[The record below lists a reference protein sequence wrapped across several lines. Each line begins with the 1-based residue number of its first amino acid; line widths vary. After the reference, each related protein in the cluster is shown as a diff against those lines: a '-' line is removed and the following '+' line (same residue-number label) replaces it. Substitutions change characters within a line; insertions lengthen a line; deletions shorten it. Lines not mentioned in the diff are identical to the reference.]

1 MSEVAGA
8 IGGLAAGAGSGAGLD
23 SGAGGGSGAD
33 ADAVSGAVSGASA
46 DVAADARWLARAI
59 ALATENVVN
68 GGGPF
73 GALIVRNG
81 ELVAEG
87 QNRVTATLDPTA
99 HAEVVA
105 IRAACQVIG
114 DFSLAGA
121 TLYTSC
127 EPCPLCL
134 SAALWARVDR
144 VVFAADRH
152 DAARGGFDDLEF
164 YELFARDRSTWNVAI
179 DAVRPTNAAEPFD
192 AWLANEARTDY

>member
-1 MSEVAGA
+1 MSANGEPV
-8 IGGLAAGAGSGAGLD
+8 
-23 SGAGGGSGAD
+23 D
-33 ADAVSGAVSGASA
+33 APGDQTDKSDAM
-46 DVAADARWLARAI
+46 WLSRTI
-59 ALATENVVN
+59 ELATQNVAT

-73 GALIVRNG
+73 GALIVRDG

-87 QNRVTATLDPTA
+87 QNRVTSTLDPTA

-105 IRAACQVIG
+105 IRAACQVVG

-144 VVFAADRH
+144 VVYAADRH
-152 DAARGGFDDLEF
+152 DAARGGFDDREF
-164 YELFARDRSTWNVAI
+164 YELFARDRSTWHVTI
-179 DAVRPTNAAEPFD
+179 EGLRPDDASAPFD
-192 AWLANEARTDY
+192 AWLALDRRTDY